1 MVDLHSA
8 LKSPEM
14 PRLSTLGDRVW
25 KPFPQRRH
33 KGEGWGGRKVYLG
46 ERSLSQTWWV
56 FFLYC
61 VDKGLG
67 GERLLT

>member
-1 MVDLHSA
+1 MVDLLSA

-33 KGEGWGGRKVYLG
+33 KGGGCGGAEVYLG

-56 FFLYC
+56 FVLSC
-61 VDKGLG
+61 VEGWV
-67 GERLLT
+67 ERGF